1 MKKRLVWLGFSF
13 LMVAAMML
21 TSCATSKTSTSTQTS
36 TTTTTKTTTTSTK
49 TITTVTT
56 ATTTATTT
64 TTATGNWWDSLGTPQ
79 YGGTMTLRMNN
90 NPLTFDPYNMASGPS
105 LMSAYMERIYSD
117 DWTLDPSVF
126 AYNIDF
132 RPNDYVRGLLAEN
145 YEFTDPTTFVLHLR
159 HGIHWQDLPPAN
171 GRELIASDIVNH
183 YDRLYGLDSGMTP
196 SPLFVGVAAW
206 KQLTSVTAD
215 GDYTVVFKWKI
226 ANPEFVYE
234 TLQASGPDHSIE
246 CPENVKQWGNLND
259 WHHAIGT
266 GPFILQDFVSGSGAT
281 LVANP
286 NYWKHDERYP
296 QNLLPYINTLKVL
309 IIPDKATTLAGLR
322 SGKIDFVDAL
332 TSTDAQAI
340 QKTNPNISQI
350 TVPYAS
356 TDTIDPRNDVAPF
369 NDKRVRIAMQ
379 MALNLPELA
388 ATYYNGSCSPDPSTQ
403 TSNYM
408 TGWGFPYS
416 DWPQDLKDE
425 YAFNPTQA
433 KALLVAA
440 GVTLPFHTDVVTDAA
455 GDMNLLQIVKSEF
468 ADVGINMDIIQKET
482 NDWIAYVRTSRKQ
495 DALANRMGAGGLG
508 ITYEPLMQF
517 GRFVKASSS
526 DYVMVDDPV
535 YTAFQ
540 PKSLVASTLTEVKQL
555 LRDQN
560 EYVARQHY
568 LISLLQPMSY
578 CLTQPWLKGYTG
590 QTRGISGANNPF
602 FMGFYAARLWIDPSL
617 KK

>member
-1 MKKRLVWLGFSF
+1 
-13 LMVAAMML
+13 
-21 TSCATSKTSTSTQTS
+21 
-36 TTTTTKTTTTSTK
+36 
-49 TITTVTT
+49 
-56 ATTTATTT
+56 
-64 TTATGNWWDSLGTPQ
+64 
-79 YGGTMTLRMNN
+79 
-90 NPLTFDPYNMASGPS
+90 
-105 LMSAYMERIYSD
+105 MSAYMERIYSD

-196 SPLFVGVAAW
+196 SPLFIGVAAW

-309 IIPDKATTLAGLR
+309 IIPDKATTL
-322 SGKIDFVDAL
+322 
-332 TSTDAQAI
+332 
-340 QKTNPNISQI
+340 
-350 TVPYAS
+350 
-356 TDTIDPRNDVAPF
+356 PF